1 MTQIREHDARPVLA
15 GSRFPKSQG
24 LVTMIVALALLVAL
38 SAFLA
43 PSSLAPVAVSGML
56 PFAAILAIVGL
67 GQMLVVQQAG
77 FDLSVPGAVSL
88 AVVLVAYIPYGD
100 NSKLGIALVAVF
112 SCALAVGLV
121 NAILVGGFGLNP
133 IIATLGTNA
142 VIYGLILGISG
153 GIPRSS
159 SALLASIAG
168 GSVLGFVPNTILG
181 ALLVLL
187 FVSILMKKTIPGRRF
202 EAVGASA
209 RASRALGV
217 RTRWYVGSAYVGAQL
232 LYAVAGV
239 LLAGIVAQPTAYLG
253 NTYLLPSVAV
263 VVLAGTALNGG
274 RGFPVATAAAALLLT
289 QLDQF
294 TLALGVTSAAQ
305 TLVQAFAFAVG
316 VAIYTINW
324 KRAAE
329 VLRSRVR
336 RRDD

>member
-1 MTQIREHDARPVLA
+1 MGPTLA
-15 GSRFPKSQG
+15 GARFPRSQG
-24 LVTMIVALALLVAL
+24 LVTMVVALGLLVVL
-38 SAFLA
+38 SAVLA

-88 AVVLVAYIPYGD
+88 SVVLVAYIPYGD
-100 NSKLGIALVAVF
+100 DGKLGVALGAVF
-112 SCALAVGLV
+112 ACALGVGLV

-142 VIYGLILGISG
+142 LMYGVILGISG

-159 SALLASIAG
+159 SGLLTSIAG
-168 GSVLGFVPNTILG
+168 GSVLGLVPNTILI
-181 ALLVLL
+181 ALVVLLV
-187 FVSILMKKTIPGRRF
+187 VVVLMKKTIAGRRF
-202 EAVGASA
+202 EAVGVNLRAA
-209 RASRALGV
+209 RAMGL

-274 RGFPVATAAAALLLT
+274 RGFPVATVAAALLLS

-324 KRAAE
+324 KRVGE
-329 VLRSRVR
+329 VVRSRAG
-336 RRDD
+336 RRDENSALAR